1 MRRGYCL
8 QEHDEEYLVPIME
21 GLVWRLEQKDINDI
35 ELSVI
40 NLGPS
45 QFMYLLECLGYERDD
60 DDDDWDSNGWE
71 QDTWHYYKKEGHPSL
86 TLYYCGYDGEIKL
99 YLREGEEYEDNN

>member
-21 GLVWRLEQKDINDI
+21 ALVWRLEQKDIDDI

-45 QFMYLLECLGYERDD
+45 QFMHLLECIGYERLA
-60 DDDDWDSNGWE
+60 DWDTNGWE
-71 QDTWHYYKKEGHPSL
+71 QDTWYYFSKKDSKKL
-86 TLYYCGYDGEIKL
+86 SMYYCGYTGEISL
-99 YLREGEEYEDNN
+99 GICEEEC

>member
-8 QEHDEEYLVPIME
+8 QEHDEDYLIPIME
-21 GLVWRLEQKDINDI
+21 ALVWRLEQKDIDDI

-45 QFMYLLECLGYERDD
+45 QFMHLLECIGYERKDGCEM
-60 DDDDWDSNGWE
+60 NGWE
-71 QDTWHYYKKEGHPSL
+71 QDTWYYFAKDNVKL
-86 TLYYCGYDGEIKL
+86 CMFYCGYTGSISL
-99 YLREGEEYEDNN
+99 SLREEE

>member
-1 MRRGYCL
+1 MNNMRRGYYL
-8 QEHDEEYLVPIME
+8 QDNDKEKLIPIIE
-21 GLVWRLEQKDINDI
+21 GIILRLEAGDIDNI

-45 QFMYLLECLGYERDD
+45 QFMYLLECIGYERLQ
-60 DDDDWDSNGWE
+60 DWDTNGWE
-71 QDTWHYYKKEGHPSL
+71 QDTWFYYEKEGHPSL

-99 YLREGEEYEDNN
+99 YLREV

>member
-8 QEHDEEYLVPIME
+8 QEHDEDYLVPITE
-21 GLVWRLEQKDINDI
+21 ALVWRLEQKDIDDI

-45 QFMYLLECLGYERDD
+45 QFMHLLECIGYERK
-60 DDDDWDSNGWE
+60 DDWETNGWE
-71 QDTWHYYKKEGHPSL
+71 QDTWYYYTKEGHPEL
-86 TLYYCGYDGEIKL
+86 CLRYCGYDGEIKL
-99 YLREGEEYEDNN
+99 YLCEGD

>member
-8 QEHDEEYLVPIME
+8 QERDEEYLIPIME
-21 GLVWRLEQKDINDI
+21 GLVWRLEQKDIDDI

-45 QFMYLLECLGYERDD
+45 QFMHLLECIGYERLS
-60 DDDDWDSNGWE
+60 DWETNGWE
-71 QDTWHYYKKEGHPSL
+71 QDTWYYYTKEGHPKL
-86 TLYYCGYDGEIKL
+86 CLRYCGYDGEIKL
-99 YLREGEEYEDNN
+99 YLCEEDE

>member
-8 QEHDEEYLVPIME
+8 QEHDEDYLIPIME
-21 GLVWRLEQKDINDI
+21 ALVWRLEQKDIDDI

-45 QFMYLLECLGYERDD
+45 QFMHLLECIGYERK
-60 DDDDWDSNGWE
+60 DDWEANGWE
-71 QDTWHYYKKEGHPSL
+71 QDTWYYYTKKGHPKL
-86 TLYYCGYDGEIKL
+86 CLRYCGYDGEIKL
-99 YLREGEEYEDNN
+99 CLCEEDE